1 MRSLAVAGITVV
13 SALILAGCSGPPA
26 GPATGEPLLV
36 QGNFSLEFVPGA
48 AAAAVQAVF
57 DDYNTAGGF
66 KGRPIKYTVCNDM
79 VDPTVSAA
87 CTKDAISAGTI
98 AMVGS
103 SSLIDCVANSSTWE
117 ENDMVS
123 FQGAGLDPYC
133 FATSNVASA
142 NAGPFFDAQ
151 VALHHAYASG
161 AKNVC
166 AIATSADPNTTI
178 AYEQTF
184 ASYAKS
190 SGNKLTFL
198 DVTTGFGAD
207 YTNVLASALKSDCE
221 AMVLLGRGPDMLTM
235 LNLMTG
241 LGSSLPVFMQTSV
254 YYPEFASAAA
264 GYGGAISVASDFSPF
279 TDTKDT
285 SNDQWK
291 KVMGAHDVPQ
301 SAFAQ
306 GGYLAAKDFIKVL
319 ESAKGDITAAAVTA
333 AAKAMSIPDGDPM
346 RGNSWIFGPTTSHQS
361 NTSTWEVVIEPGS
374 GVWTSVGPWVSGT
387 DIGWVKTTVPK
398 S

>member
-1 MRSLAVAGITVV
+1 MRSLAVAGIAVV
-13 SALILAGCSGPPA
+13 SALIFAGCSGVPA

-36 QGNFSLEFVPGA
+36 QGNSSLELVPESA
-48 AAAAVQAVF
+48 AAAQAVF

-79 VDPTVSAA
+79 VDPAVSAT
-87 CTKDAISAGTI
+87 CMKDAISAGTI

-103 SSLIDCVANSSTWE
+103 SSLIDCVVNSSTWE
-117 ENDMVS
+117 ESDMVS

-133 FATSNVASA
+133 FTTSNVASA

-151 VALHHAYASG
+151 AALHNAYASG

-166 AIATSADPNTTI
+166 VIATSADPKTTI

-184 ASYAKS
+184 TRYAKS
-190 SGNKLTFL
+190 SGNKLSFL

-207 YTNVLASALKSDCE
+207 YTNVVASALESDCD
-221 AMVLLGRGPDMLTM
+221 AMVLLGRGPDMLMM

-254 YYPEFASAAA
+254 YYPQFASAAA
-264 GYGGAISVASDFSPF
+264 GYGGAISVVSDFSPF

-291 KVMGAHDVPQ
+291 KVMGEHDVPL
-301 SAFAQ
+301 SSFAQ

-333 AAKAMSIPDGDPM
+333 AAKAMSTPEGDPM
-346 RGNSWIFGPTTSHQS
+346 RGNSWIFGPTASHQV
-361 NTSTWEVVIEPGS
+361 NTSTWEVVIKPGS